1 MRYGAFYETADV
13 TEEKKTFVFTFEK
26 SPALSSACNFEFLL
40 GIPGAVVTIDNVSLK
55 QNILVQNG
63 DFSNGMKAFEV
74 YAHSSAVEEHDVE
87 FSDSKNSDKCF
98 SITIDKTGSMDWTI
112 QLMQRNVELVKGKT
126 YCLTF
131 KALCSVPRSIM
142 VALQR
147 DGIKD
152 NNWDPYSGQPKFNL
166 TSEYK
171 NFEHTFIMEKET
183 DLKTILTFSMG
194 AIDGKQINARHTI
207 KIDSIELTEVK

>member
-1 MRYGAFYETADV
+1 MLFR
-13 TEEKKTFVFTFEK
+13 
-26 SPALSSACNFEFLL
+26 SALSSACNFEFLL

-112 QLMQRNVELVKGKT
+112 QLMQRNVELLKGKT
-126 YCLTF
+126 YHLTF

-171 NFEHTFIMEKET
+171 NFEHTFTMEKET
-183 DLKTILTFSMG
+183 DSKTILTFSMG